1 MTVVHVVLF
10 RFLPTTTL
18 AQKSSFLREIKTL
31 RHLPCVKDQRLIVGG
46 PSISEPKDVS
56 QGFEFGL
63 VSFHKDRA
71 GLEEYQGSLEHER
84 VASQYIR
91 PIKENVIRFD
101 FEVPEEDEHL
111 VGVLPM
117 LGALA
122 GKQ

>member
-1 MTVVHVVLF
+1 MTVIHVVLF
-10 RFLPTTTL
+10 RFLPTTTPS
-18 AQKSSFLREIKTL
+18 QKSQFFTEIKTL
-31 RHLPCVKDQRLIVGG
+31 RHLPCVKDQGVIVGG

-91 PIKENVIRFD
+91 PIRDNVIRFD

-117 LGALA
+117 LGVIS
-122 GKQ
+122 GKK